1 METWMTV
8 LTIFIVVFFVAVIAI
23 FYYRDK
29 KNKGFSKY
37 ITGLIFQKYN
47 KKIDKISKE
56 VGNSEF
62 SKLLGES
69 KLEIVESENFNENLI
84 FENIKTIDALE
95 DNFELLKELNVKHIV
110 ESQSLVNLLKKHL
123 KLYDLSSF
131 SAQSKSAKREA
142 IFAFEEKLRRVA
154 LGENEKKV
162 LSSTPCFKFDYVY
175 MFLNR
180 CALKIDTENIFAVE
194 VVDYKDIGIIVKLFD
209 EGFIDFDGTYDLN
222 DTKHEF
228 PKGEEESLDVKEKV
242 WQKRYVLSFTHK
254 GMTYDV
260 IKEVALLSEQKEFD
274 KLTTRRF

>member
-95 DNFELLKELNVKHIV
+95 DNYELLKELNVKHIV

-131 SAQSKSAKREA
+131 SAQSKSAKCEA

-154 LGENEKKV
+154 LGENEKKA

-194 VVDYKDIGIIVKLFD
+194 VVDYKDIGISVKLFD
-209 EGFIDFDGTYDLN
+209 EGFVDFDGTYDLN

-228 PKGEEESLDVKEKV
+228 PKDEEESLDVKEKV

-260 IKEVALLSEQKEFD
+260 IKEVVLLSEQKVFD

>member
-62 SKLLGES
+62 SKLLGKS

-131 SAQSKSAKREA
+131 SA
-142 IFAFEEKLRRVA
+142 
-154 LGENEKKV
+154 
-162 LSSTPCFKFDYVY
+162 
-175 MFLNR
+175 
-180 CALKIDTENIFAVE
+180 
-194 VVDYKDIGIIVKLFD
+194 
-209 EGFIDFDGTYDLN
+209 
-222 DTKHEF
+222 
-228 PKGEEESLDVKEKV
+228 
-242 WQKRYVLSFTHK
+242 
-254 GMTYDV
+254 
-260 IKEVALLSEQKEFD
+260 
-274 KLTTRRF
+274 